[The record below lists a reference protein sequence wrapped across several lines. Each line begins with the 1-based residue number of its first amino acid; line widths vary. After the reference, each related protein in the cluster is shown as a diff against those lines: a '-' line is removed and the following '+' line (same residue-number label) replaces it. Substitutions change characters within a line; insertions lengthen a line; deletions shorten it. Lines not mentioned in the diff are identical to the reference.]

1 MTPSYHAHTL
11 LRQSA
16 TGELPPHHYQAQAY
30 PANTHTISNPPG
42 HGIPR
47 SFGCDASYGL
57 PTANV
62 AGGQQAATAFLGMPG
77 TSSAA
82 FAGDPSSGVFGNEYS
97 PMQGVPMANASLP
110 GMAAPQLP
118 QTAGMHG
125 LAPQVQ
131 PSHGQPGSCYQFP
144 NPFNL
149 EQGSHMPGFG
159 NGFSMQQVP
168 SVLGQIGAQFQS
180 PRPMHGMG
188 RPASPRPAF
197 GF

>member
-1 MTPSYHAHTL
+1 M
-11 LRQSA
+11 
-16 TGELPPHHYQAQAY
+16 PPNHYQAQAY
-30 PANTHTISNPPG
+30 PVNMNDFSSPHAPSAAQR
-42 HGIPR
+42 GIRR

-57 PTANV
+57 SSANG
-62 AGGQQAATAFLGMPG
+62 AAGQQAGTAFHGIPGMSP
-77 TSSAA
+77 AA
-82 FAGDPSSGVFGNEYS
+82 FAGDPSSGMFGNEYS
-97 PMQGVPMANASLP
+97 PMQGMPMANASLP

-118 QTAGMHG
+118 QTVGMHG
-125 LAPQVQ
+125 LAPQVSPLQ
-131 PSHGQPGSCYQFP
+131 GQSASCYQFP
-144 NPFNL
+144 NPFGL
-149 EQGSHMPGFG
+149 EEGPHMPGFG